1 MQIPSWCFQGTGVGS
16 NVHSSLLHLPPPR
29 RSLVATAPEVDFS
42 AIRCTETNGAH
53 NLVNLPESQS
63 FLGFCCLAIFWKNL
77 DGNYANY
84 GNHEPPRFWP
94 QKKTR
99 NSQLQPFGVLAAR
112 VGAEEAKTWSHCRG
126 RGVLTRE
133 KEGQEIVNDGV
144 FAPPAMAPR
153 HAKTLVLR
161 LICSIWGKNLD
172 KNPCFFRG
180 ALLIWDK
187 TILMGS

>member
-1 MQIPSWCFQGTGVGS
+1 MGHIYAATPGQNPGVARIYIYIHNYKYKYIIYNYSYIYIYTHRERQKNFNLLVKMQIPSWCFQGTGVGS

-84 GNHEPPRFWP
+84 GNHEPPRF
-94 QKKTR
+94 
-99 NSQLQPFGVLAAR
+99 
-112 VGAEEAKTWSHCRG
+112 
-126 RGVLTRE
+126 
-133 KEGQEIVNDGV
+133 
-144 FAPPAMAPR
+144 
-153 HAKTLVLR
+153 
-161 LICSIWGKNLD
+161 
-172 KNPCFFRG
+172 
-180 ALLIWDK
+180 
-187 TILMGS
+187 